1 MSIEKPKSIAAA
13 IWVGLCGVWL
23 ALCHLSL
30 LLPIDNWLH
39 VIFGMLPP
47 VFLFLPCF
55 FVLLILVLRFRSQ
68 WQAIGVFL
76 GLNFLLG
83 LPLLGFEIPNRP
95 VGHSILPS
103 SSKLKVMSFNVHYYS
118 RRLTK
123 ALDLIKK
130 EEIDVLLLQEI
141 KGDDELMHTWLA
153 RELGGWH
160 TFHEG
165 ETAIVSRWPLTN
177 IRSVPLPVEDW
188 RRIIS
193 ADVEGPYK
201 FRVLSIHWTIDP
213 FFEGGDFLR
222 VGADAQRQNL
232 EAMLDEAAKTDLP
245 LVIGGDFNN
254 PPRHGLS
261 RQLSQNMTNCFEA
274 VGWGPGWTFPSS
286 YPVLRIDHLLV
297 NKGFTP
303 LSCWVGSDVG
313 SDHRPLIAELV
324 FEPFNLSRSGQG
336 RLGLPLPK

>member
-1 MSIEKPKSIAAA
+1 MSEEKAKSITAS

-23 ALCHLSL
+23 AFCHLSL
-30 LLPIDNWLH
+30 FLPTDNWLH
-39 VIFGMLPP
+39 VLFGMLPP
-47 VFLFLPCF
+47 FVLLLPSF
-55 FVLLILVLRFRSQ
+55 FVLFILFFRFRSQ
-68 WQAIGVFL
+68 WQAIGIFL

-83 LPLLGFEIPNRP
+83 LPLLGFEIPNKP
-95 VGHSILPS
+95 LGHSVLPT

-130 EEIDVLLLQEI
+130 EQIDVLLLQEI
-141 KGDDELMHTWLA
+141 KGEDELMHTWLA
-153 RELGGWH
+153 KELGGWH
-160 TFHEG
+160 IFHEG

-193 ADVEGPYK
+193 ADIESPQK

-213 FFEGGDFLR
+213 FFEGGDFLKL
-222 VGADAQRQNL
+222 GADAQRQNL
-232 EAMLDEAAKTDLP
+232 EAMLAEAAKTDLP

-261 RQLSQNMTNCFEA
+261 RTLAGQMTNCFEE

-297 NKGFTP
+297 NKGFRP
-303 LSCWVGSDVG
+303 LHCWVGPEVG
-313 SDHRPLIAELV
+313 SDHRPLMAELA
-324 FEPFNLSRSGQG
+324 FNPGFSQESG
-336 RLGLPLPK
+336 PSK